1 MRDEQRDAET
11 PKPPTPRPN
20 WRIGLGHDTHRLGS
34 GGPLI
39 LGGVR
44 IDCDR
49 HAIGHSDADVLLHA
63 VIDALLGALGQ
74 GDIGDRYPDTDPA
87 NLGRDS
93 RTMLREVAADVQAAG
108 WLLVNLDCNIFAE
121 QPKLGPRKQE
131 IRRSLASL
139 LEIDESQVS
148 VKAKTGEGVDAV
160 GHGMAISTSCVV
172 LLSQH
177 DSIQTF

>member
-1 MRDEQRDAET
+1 MEDPQRDAET
-11 PKPPTPRPN
+11 RNGPAPRPL

-44 IDCDR
+44 IECDR
-49 HAIGHSDADVLLHA
+49 HAIGHSDADALLHA
-63 VIDALLGALGQ
+63 VIDALLGALAQ

-87 NLGRDS
+87 NQGRDS
-93 RTMLREVAADVQAAG
+93 RTMLREVATEVRTAG
-108 WLLVNLDCNIFAE
+108 WQLVNLDCNIFAE
-121 QPKLGPRKQE
+121 QPKLGSRKQE
-131 IRRSLASL
+131 ICRSLATL

-172 LLSQH
+172 LLMHS
-177 DSIQTF
+177 DPTPVD